1 MFYYT
6 LFFEVEPHVFSF
18 RAFTRLFSAFSYTL
32 FCAKIQISYKI
43 NKM

>member
-6 LFFEVEPHVFSF
+6 LFVKVEPHVFSY

-32 FCAKIQISYKI
+32 FCAKVQFFYKI